1 MLARIMCGIAG
12 VWYFDGKR
20 VEEASLR
27 RMADAQKHRGPDG
40 EGFFVDGPLGLA
52 HRRLEI
58 VDPGPLSDQPMADE
72 SGRFRIVYNGEVHNY
87 LELRR
92 DLESAGH
99 VFRSGGDTEVVLQ
112 AFVAWGEECFRRFN
126 GMWALAVWDARD
138 RALTLSRDRFG
149 IKPLCVS
156 RRGARLAFASEPKA
170 ILAAFPEEREPDR
183 RELAAFLQG
192 AVPDG
197 TEATFFRNIRTI
209 PPDSVVRIE
218 GGKQTRRKFWGFTP
232 GEDRPRP
239 DSVEA
244 FSELFG
250 DATALRLRSDVPVGA
265 CLSGG
270 MDSSAIV
277 ARAAPRLPGGM
288 DCFSLLYPGA
298 PCDESRFAAAVAEA
312 MPTCRL
318 HWVEPD
324 ASDLLA
330 TMERIVW
337 HHDAPAPLR
346 GRYPQWYVFGAAS
359 RHVRVVLDGQGGDEM
374 LGGYQRFAP
383 AYLLDRLRG
392 LPPGGPNT
400 ASLPVEV
407 VRLAGLGNRGL
418 AGLAAGCAAPALRR
432 MGRGLHLPAD
442 VLHADLR
449 AAGGDFDPRRYF
461 SVWLNPLAER
471 PFRSHLNNAL
481 WNEFVYAGLPE
492 VLHGE
497 DALSMAWSIESRHP
511 LLDHRLVEF
520 CFSLPYGAKIA
531 NGRTKDVMRRALASE
546 LPAKIVERRDKKGFP
561 APMTQWLRRPDCV
574 RQWRALLLSAAAL
587 ERGVFDAQRLRGA
600 LDRFERDARFAAR
613 CTEALWRW
621 INVEL
626 WFRLF
631 S

>member
-1 MLARIMCGIAG
+1 
-12 VWYFDGKR
+12 
-20 VEEASLR
+20 
-27 RMADAQKHRGPDG
+27 
-40 EGFFVDGPLGLA
+40 
-52 HRRLEI
+52 
-58 VDPGPLSDQPMADE
+58 MADE

-374 LGGYQRFAP
+374 LGGYQP
-383 AYLLDRLRG
+383 
-392 LPPGGPNT
+392 
-400 ASLPVEV
+400 
-407 VRLAGLGNRGL
+407 
-418 AGLAAGCAAPALRR
+418 
-432 MGRGLHLPAD
+432 
-442 VLHADLR
+442 
-449 AAGGDFDPRRYF
+449 
-461 SVWLNPLAER
+461 
-471 PFRSHLNNAL
+471 
-481 WNEFVYAGLPE
+481 
-492 VLHGE
+492 
-497 DALSMAWSIESRHP
+497 
-511 LLDHRLVEF
+511 
-520 CFSLPYGAKIA
+520 
-531 NGRTKDVMRRALASE
+531 KDVMRRALASE